1 MVKDLKE
8 VLLDDFWI
16 MPATPKYINKGVPY
30 ITSKNIKNEKIDFSN
45 VNYINIEDYERISKN
60 RPILIDDILISMI
73 GTLGEVAVVKKSDG
87 VFYGQN
93 MFLVRLN
100 KDKIYQRYFINF
112 FKSNIVKRQLMRK
125 QNKSTQSYLKANHI
139 ESLKIPIPD
148 IAEQKKIAN
157 KLDKIQEII
166 NIRKKQI
173 EQLDELIKSQFVEM
187 FGSPFCNEK
196 WEIKK
201 IGNMAEIIS
210 DGNNIETKYYQET
223 GDVLFL
229 RIQNVWR
236 NEFRLEDSVYVSKEV
251 NDMYLDTSLHT
262 GDILIS
268 KIGRY
273 YTKDSSLGRVSLYR
287 GENDKAN
294 YSNNIMRIRLK
305 PEYNSEFVNIV
316 LNLEDY
322 QQHIRRESKGGT
334 DKRALSKKIIENF
347 EIINP
352 PIKLQ
357 NEYVEKVKLIDKQK
371 FEIQKSL
378 EETQK
383 LQESLMNKYFG

>member
-1 MVKDLKE
+1 MEKVKLGEIFEYLPKSKFKAGDGKE
-8 VLLDDFWI
+8 KGKYKFFTSSNVQNKFMDEFVYDGEYLIFGTGGKASINYCKGKFSTSTDNLVVKVNKEFSAKLVFLYFKNDMQKLENGFKGASI
-16 MPATPKYINKGVPY
+16 KHISKEYINQLSILKY
-30 ITSKNIKNEKIDFSN
+30 
-45 VNYINIEDYERISKN
+45 NYIQQ
-60 RPILIDDILISMI
+60 L
-73 GTLGEVAVVKKSDG
+73 
-87 VFYGQN
+87 
-93 MFLVRLN
+93 
-100 KDKIYQRYFINF
+100 
-112 FKSNIVKRQLMRK
+112 NIV
-125 QNKSTQSYLKANHI
+125 
-139 ESLKIPIPD
+139 
-148 IAEQKKIAN
+148 N
-157 KLDKIQEII
+157 KLDKVQEII
-166 NIRKKQI
+166 DIRKKQI
-173 EQLDELIKSQFVEM
+173 DELDELIKSQFVEM

-236 NEFRLEDSVYVSKEV
+236 NEFRLDDSVYVSKEV